1 LEGPYDLI
9 ILAAKQYDLDA
20 AIAAIGPAV
29 GPQTTILPL
38 LNGLVHLDRLDGTFG
53 PVNVLG
59 GVAYIGASL
68 TADGGIRHHNRLS
81 GIAFGERG
89 GGRSDRVR
97 AIAAEFSGTPVSA
110 RGEDNVLLDMWEKF
124 VMITAMAGMNCLMRG
139 NIGEIAAT
147 EDGADLMREFVGEC
161 GAIAAAAGFG
171 PRPEYLRR
179 IVPML
184 TAKGSVDSA
193 SMRTDLDAVRR
204 TESDA
209 ILGDM
214 LDRARCLG
222 VTTPLLRAS
231 RCHMQV
237 YENRLSK

>member
-1 LEGPYDLI
+1 MRILVLGAGAVGGYFGGRLAEASRDVTFLVRPPRAGTLAERGLTVSSPLGDFHVSVKITTADRLEGPYDLI

-38 LNGLVHLDRLDGTFG
+38 LNGLVHLDLLDGTFG

-89 GGRSDRVR
+89 GGMSDRVR

-110 RGEDNVLLDMWEKF
+110 PGE
-124 VMITAMAGMNCLMRG
+124 R
-139 NIGEIAAT
+139 
-147 EDGADLMREFVGEC
+147 
-161 GAIAAAAGFG
+161 
-171 PRPEYLRR
+171 
-179 IVPML
+179 
-184 TAKGSVDSA
+184 
-193 SMRTDLDAVRR
+193 
-204 TESDA
+204 
-209 ILGDM
+209 
-214 LDRARCLG
+214 
-222 VTTPLLRAS
+222 
-231 RCHMQV
+231 
-237 YENRLSK
+237 